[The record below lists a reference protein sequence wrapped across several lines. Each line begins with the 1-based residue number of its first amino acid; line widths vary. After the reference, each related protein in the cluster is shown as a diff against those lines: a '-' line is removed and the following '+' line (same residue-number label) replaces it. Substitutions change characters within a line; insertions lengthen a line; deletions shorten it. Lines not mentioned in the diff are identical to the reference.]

1 VIITLNITEDH
12 LKLIP
17 LFLIK
22 DDNVEVNH
30 LDGNE
35 EHDSVR
41 IDKDHLYCLGFHL
54 LDDMAMALGLEDK
67 AIKGT
72 EESSDGRAF
81 PDDVEEYLL
90 STHKYIVDNLYYIE
104 MLIHQFVVK
113 GGITAG
119 TYKAKDNDLIFEK
132 V

>member
-1 VIITLNITEDH
+1 
-12 LKLIP
+12 
-17 LFLIK
+17 
-22 DDNVEVNH
+22 
-30 LDGNE
+30 
-35 EHDSVR
+35 
-41 IDKDHLYCLGFHL
+41 
-54 LDDMAMALGLEDK
+54 MAMALGLEDN

>member
-1 VIITLNITEDH
+1 MIIKLELTEDH

-17 LFLIK
+17 LFFIK
-22 DDNVEVNH
+22 ESNVEVNG
-30 LDGNE
+30 LDTHE

-41 IDKDHLYCLGFHL
+41 LDKDHLYCLGSHL
-54 LDDMAMALGLEDK
+54 LEDIAIALGLQDK

-72 EESSDGRAF
+72 EESADGRAY
-81 PDDVEEYLL
+81 PDDVEQHMM
-90 STHKYIVDNLYYIE
+90 SVHKYIVDNLYYIE
-104 MLIHQFVVK
+104 CLIHQFVVK
-113 GGITAG
+113 GGLTAG